1 MAPWHRNRTPPILL
15 GSRFSVKYS
24 IRENTD
30 GGRTVFVTAGEYS
43 QTIAWVLALVLLFDL
58 SFSVGSQFA
67 KEGFMRD
74 KTQVDKSIAELRDHK
89 SELHRKSTDAHLSRR
104 MVDLTLSHAT
114 KELAD
119 RKARVSK

>member
-1 MAPWHRNRTPPILL
+1 M
-15 GSRFSVKYS
+15 KYS

-67 KEGFMRD
+67 KE
-74 KTQVDKSIAELRDHK
+74 TNVAERHDVILR
-89 SELHRKSTDAHLSRR
+89 AIQLSQ
-104 MVDLTLSHAT
+104 
-114 KELAD
+114 KELTGASGETSRLANRVRNSL
-119 RKARVSK
+119 RKISQAKHIVARRLAAERMKRGN